1 MMPVNIFSLSTN
13 AQSILSSAATALNRG
28 SSKTPVKM
36 KLVDMNESSNI
47 KGMKIEEQIKS
58 QIEQKAISKDLAIK

>member
-1 MMPVNIFSLSTN
+1 MLPVNIFSLSSN
-13 AQSILSSAATALNRG
+13 AQSILNSAMTTTLNRR

-47 KGMKIEEQIKS
+47 KGMRLE
-58 QIEQKAISKDLAIK
+58 